1 LGDNNDTLP
10 CCKVVSL
17 TSYQSLSKEHY
28 MAKEKDKIIKTTKT
42 MVIMEHPTYS
52 DDKLVGW
59 AKSTLFRETQD
70 GLSAL
75 RANLTMSH
83 LKDIN
88 RQIKT
93 DDKNNLRR
101 GTSMFAALRQ
111 LAKSNPI
118 VAQLLEVLLKEA
130 QEGKVNANTLK
141 EIESLVKAA

>member
-1 LGDNNDTLP
+1 MT
-10 CCKVVSL
+10 
-17 TSYQSLSKEHY
+17 
-28 MAKEKDKIIKTTKT
+28 KEKDNILKTTKT
-42 MVIMEHPTYS
+42 NVIIEHPVYS

-59 AKSTLFRETQD
+59 AKSTLFRETEE
-70 GLSAL
+70 GLAAL
-75 RANLTMSH
+75 KATLTMSN
-83 LKDIN
+83 LKDVN

-130 QEGKVNANTLK
+130 QEGKVNAKTL
-141 EIESLVKAA
+141 ESIESLVKAA